1 MTLLHCNPKQN
12 LTTTKTNT
20 PVKMKPNQCQFIT
33 RDFLVHPTRSDA
45 ESEEWNMSSVYPLM
59 EFGMGYCNFF
69 HKIVCVNL

>member
-20 PVKMKPNQCQFIT
+20 SVKMKPNQCQLIT
-33 RDFLVHPTRSDA
+33 RGFLVHPTGSDT
-45 ESEEWNMSSVYPLM
+45 EPEEWNMSFVDPLM
-59 EFGMGYCNFF
+59 EFGTGYCKCF